1 LKLSRTQHVQHAL
14 PGQLTCQ
21 WQPRWRDAAAAR
33 RRIRRGSFGASNGA
47 SALAAPKNAL
57 TSSNDFSRLPT
68 PQCFYFPP
76 LSSFLS
82 LQVPLAAAAGT

>member
-1 LKLSRTQHVQHAL
+1 M
-14 PGQLTCQ
+14 P
-21 WQPRWRDAAAAR
+21 PPD
-33 RRIRRGSFGASNGA
+33 
-47 SALAAPKNAL
+47 SAPPLRAAPKNAS
-57 TSSNDFSRLPT
+57 TINRDFSRLPT